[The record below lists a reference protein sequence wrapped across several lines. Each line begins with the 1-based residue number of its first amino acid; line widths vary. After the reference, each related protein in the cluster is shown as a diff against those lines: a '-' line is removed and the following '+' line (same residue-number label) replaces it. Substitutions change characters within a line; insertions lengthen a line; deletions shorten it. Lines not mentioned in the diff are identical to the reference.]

1 MVGGLKSPH
10 ANVHGG
16 GVPGQLGAD
25 VGLAPGWH
33 PHHAD
38 DVLHAAAA
46 GAVGGDL
53 PLGLGHGHRKV
64 TVCCYWSQW
73 TRCRVTRLW
82 GKWRGVERRAEWSC
96 GVELVWDISHFTIP
110 DSAPGCWLLRAR
122 HDTSQLP
129 CNVPSVH
136 HRTDLVSHG
145 DRVF

>member
-10 ANVHGG
+10 ANVHGA

-53 PLGLGHGHRKV
+53 PLGLGHGLRHTAGGEV
-64 TVCCYWSQW
+64 TVYEQV
-73 TRCRVTRLW
+73 VT
-82 GKWRGVERRAEWSC
+82 GASGHAAE
-96 GVELVWDISHFTIP
+96 
-110 DSAPGCWLLRAR
+110 
-122 HDTSQLP
+122 
-129 CNVPSVH
+129 
-136 HRTDLVSHG
+136 
-145 DRVF
+145 

>member
-1 MVGGLKSPH
+1 MLVAWMVPIIKTRRIVGTRGRQCPRCCCT
-10 ANVHGG
+10 
-16 GVPGQLGAD
+16 VPGQLGAD

-33 PHHAD
+33 PDHAD

-110 DSAPGCWLLRAR
+110 DSAPGCLLAA
-122 HDTSQLP
+122 
-129 CNVPSVH
+129 PS
-136 HRTDLVSHG
+136 SA
-145 DRVF
+145 